1 MKKNSG
7 RFRVRE
13 LLLAGL
19 LGLTACSAKR
29 APRSPRQDADD
40 WLRSVRE
47 ARATIQTLKAEARVE
62 VRRKERRFRFETSM
76 LVAFPGHLYA
86 EVNGI
91 GLVGAVVSADEES
104 VLAYLPT
111 RNKAYR
117 SNGSEILGRLFG
129 IEQSTRE
136 WVSLLLG
143 EPPPFRGR
151 VISFVDVG
159 KESVLELGDKI
170 PRVTLRFDR
179 ATSWLRSYEETSPI
193 RRKIIYG
200 KPIETTAGSYPS
212 EIRIETE
219 QASVEFRFSKVS
231 ANVRI
236 LPELFRIDLPVK
248 VVPAPID
255 GGEILRKDD

>member
-1 MKKNSG
+1 LKKNSK
-7 RFRVRE
+7 RFHVRE

-19 LGLTACSAKR
+19 LAVTACSGRK
-29 APRSPRQDADD
+29 APRLPRQDADD

-47 ARATIQTLKAEARVE
+47 ARAHIQTLKAEARVE
-62 VRRKERRFRFETSM
+62 VRRKERRFRFETSI
-76 LVAFPGHLYA
+76 LAAFPGHLYA
-86 EVNGI
+86 EANGI
-91 GLVGAVVSADEES
+91 GLVGAIVSADEEA

-117 SNGSEILGRLFG
+117 GVGSEILGRLLG
-129 IEQSTRE
+129 VQQSTRE

-143 EPPPFRGR
+143 EPPPFHGR

-170 PRVTLRFDR
+170 PQVTLHFDR

-193 RRKIIYG
+193 RRKIVYG
-200 KPIETTAGSYPS
+200 NPIETTSGSYPS

-219 QASVEFRFSKVS
+219 NASVDFRFSKVS

-236 LPELFRIDLPVK
+236 LPELFRIELPAK
-248 VVPAPID
+248 IVPQPID
-255 GGEILRKDD
+255 GGEILRKDE